1 MKLLHTMIR
10 VKDAEASLK
19 FYTELLNMKLD
30 KKKRLDD
37 CWLYFLTDEDGTTQ
51 LELTYNDETP
61 EGGYE
66 LGSGSVRIYN
76 QEMQKKVFE
85 RIGLTE
91 QDISNKF
98 GFFVEALKYGTP
110 PHMGMAVGLER
121 IVMILTGTS
130 NIRDVVAFP
139 KIQSAADLMNE
150 CPSPVDEEA
159 LNMLGIK
166 VK

>member
-1 MKLLHTMIR
+1 
-10 VKDAEASLK
+10 
-19 FYTELLNMKLD
+19 
-30 KKKRLDD
+30 
-37 CWLYFLTDEDGTTQ
+37 
-51 LELTYNDETP
+51 
-61 EGGYE
+61 
-66 LGSGSVRIYN
+66 
-76 QEMQKKVFE
+76 MQKKVFE
-85 RIGLTE
+85 RIGLSDF
-91 QDISNKF
+91 DITNRF

-110 PHMGMAVGLER
+110 PHMGMAFGLER

>member
-1 MKLLHTMIR
+1 MPFFTVKSLYDKSLNTGR
-10 VKDAEASLK
+10 VFLIENEPLK
-19 FYTELLNMKLD
+19 VRSNAYDLVLN
-30 KKKRLDD
+30 
-37 CWLYFLTDEDGTTQ
+37 
-51 LELTYNDETP
+51 
-61 EGGYE
+61 GYE

-85 RIGLTE
+85 RIGLSDF
-91 QDISNKF
+91 DITNRF

-110 PHMGMAVGLER
+110 PHMGMGFGLER
-121 IVMILTGTS
+121 IVMILAGTS